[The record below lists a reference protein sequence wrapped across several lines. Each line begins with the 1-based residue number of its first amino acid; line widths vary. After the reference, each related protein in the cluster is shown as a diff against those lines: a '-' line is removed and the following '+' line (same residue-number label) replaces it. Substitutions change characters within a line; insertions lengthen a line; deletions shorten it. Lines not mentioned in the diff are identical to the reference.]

1 MSNKKHMKMIL
12 TSFQDFPC
20 ARRGYTGAF
29 GLMKVTLFECA
40 MSFGCSNMKNAHSYL
55 SWYTK
60 ETENGKKFGSITSD
74 LNDKTQSER

>member
-1 MSNKKHMKMIL
+1 MN
-12 TSFQDFPC
+12 
-20 ARRGYTGAF
+20 
-29 GLMKVTLFECA
+29 VTLFECA

-74 LNDKTQSER
+74 LNDKTQSEL